1 MMVVGAVA
9 FVGASVAA
17 VIFLVG
23 EVWSLGAFAVL
34 SVVVAFGGGLA
45 LVSIPRTWARGLGLG
60 LMIGWALVVL
70 FTAGLCVAVL
80 QTY

>member
-1 MMVVGAVA
+1 MVVVGAVA

-17 VIFLVG
+17 VAFLVG